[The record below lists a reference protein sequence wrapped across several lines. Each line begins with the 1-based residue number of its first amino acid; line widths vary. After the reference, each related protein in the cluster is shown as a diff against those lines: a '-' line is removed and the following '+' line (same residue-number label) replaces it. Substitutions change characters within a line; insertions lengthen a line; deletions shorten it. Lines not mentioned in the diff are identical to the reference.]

1 VARSGNYQDSV
12 TAPVDRVFDD
22 GAAMVDEENEDFEET
37 ISMPLDPSET
47 IISAVDKVCI
57 RALSFHLTVLLTS
70 VRAIRSSPQ
79 RRQSWLREVKISLN
93 REEPGNNERPL
104 MLILDVRTRW
114 SSTHQ
119 MMREFYHLLSKSQAR
134 F

>member
-1 VARSGNYQDSV
+1 LQLLEGIGAISWSDGKKAVARSGNYQDSV

-57 RALSFHLTVLLTS
+57 RVLSFHLTVLLTS
-70 VRAIRSSPQ
+70 
-79 RRQSWLREVKISLN
+79 
-93 REEPGNNERPL
+93 
-104 MLILDVRTRW
+104 
-114 SSTHQ
+114 
-119 MMREFYHLLSKSQAR
+119 F
-134 F
+134 

>member
-1 VARSGNYQDSV
+1 MLTWLRSRLVYDLLNLLNGLQLCLQLLEGIGAIY
-12 TAPVDRVFDD
+12 

-70 VRAIRSSPQ
+70 
-79 RRQSWLREVKISLN
+79 
-93 REEPGNNERPL
+93 
-104 MLILDVRTRW
+104 
-114 SSTHQ
+114 
-119 MMREFYHLLSKSQAR
+119 F
-134 F
+134 